1 MLAVFVVLSSCEPV
15 HVDHIPHEINYTLD
29 GGYWTDE
36 APRTKAIYN
45 NRVILPECEKLGYTL
60 TGWKSDQVKVDGTTE
75 TGFSFVMPA
84 AEVTLTPI
92 WGANINL
99 INYDLS
105 NGSWPISY
113 LPKTKAHTNETI
125 IISKDPELIGSEFV
139 SWQSHDIDISLTKDG
154 WTFVM
159 PPEKVSLKA
168 IFSEKAFLI
177 SYILGEGAVWD
188 GSYYIDYASY
198 GQNVEIVAEPVRKG
212 YTFKGWISDDVALS
226 HNKIWSFTMPG
237 KDVDIEAKWSTN
249 SNSITYTGTEGSD
262 FDPSQYPTIAY
273 TGDIITLPD
282 LTKAERNFRGW
293 KITGAEVFIA
303 TDGRIQFKMSGE
315 DVIAEALWIGDEY
328 SITYSGVEGTEGTDK
343 LPTIGNGGDTI
354 TLPKLTYENHVF
366 TGWEGNIPT
375 GIELGKD
382 EGTYTFEMPLFN
394 VKLTANWEVKINF
407 AGKENAAA
415 DDILPESVKKGSTI
429 YLPSFSKTGYKF
441 DGWYINETPL
451 TKTEKGWQLT
461 QNDDNPQTITAHWKA
476 VYDVVYICY
485 GQRMTTDKVAEGES
499 YTIRENL
506 KPALE
511 NFAGWVDDAYTLY
524 TKDQVITGSKNLTLN
539 AVYAT
544 PINGRLFYDD
554 RNSFGPK
561 DTINQYLFF
570 DEDYSKIDYS
580 FSSSWEYNCFQSLEK
595 AVYYWTSSNERTK
608 DRFYAFDTRRHDIN
622 YDRWANTLYWV
633 PQHLSD
639 YDLKEDLNTC
649 SGINET
655 DGSIMGTGKY
665 NTEMIFGIINKNDPI
680 SYTDYIIG
688 NSRYAT
694 EEHDS
699 NQTSVWFY
707 VNWMN
712 KYLDYSKDW
721 YVGSYGEYKKL
732 SDVLIKCNSPYFQYL
747 FRDRDSHVNIR
758 RVFTSSEAG
767 TDANGNVLITIFDG
781 GANPAR
787 FVDVTKQ
794 TDGQVIP
801 LRSF

>member
-92 WGANINL
+92 WRANINL

-113 LPKTKAHTNETI
+113 LPITKAHTNETI

-139 SWQSHDIDISLTKDG
+139 SWQSHDVDISLTKDG

-237 KDVDIEAKWSTN
+237 KDVSIEAVWSTN
-249 SNSITYTGTEGSD
+249 RNSITYTGTEGSD
-262 FDPSQYPTIAY
+262 FDKSQYPDSAL
-273 TGDIITLPD
+273 TGEVITLPD
-282 LTKAERNFRGW
+282 LKKADRNFRGW
-293 KITGAEVFIA
+293 KITGAEVFHA
-303 TDGRIQFKMSGE
+303 DGRIQFKMSGE
-315 DVIAEALWIGDEY
+315 DVIAEALWKGDEY
-328 SITYSGVEGTEGTDK
+328 TISYINLEGTPSK
-343 LPTIGNGGDTI
+343 PLPTSGYAGDII
-354 TLPKLTYENHVF
+354 TLPKLTYDDHVF

-407 AGKENAAA
+407 AGMEYAAA
-415 DDILPESVKKGSTI
+415 DGFLPESVKKGSSTI
-429 YLPSFSKTGYKF
+429 LPSLSKKGAKF
-441 DGWYINETPL
+441 LGWFINDVEL
-451 TKTEKGWQLT
+451 EKSGKGWVLKQT
-461 QNDDNPQTITAHWKA
+461 DDEPQTITAKWKN
-476 VYDVVYICY
+476 VYDVVYFCY
-485 GQRMTTDKVAEGES
+485 GQRMTTDSVVEGES

-511 NFAGWVDDAYTLY
+511 NFAGWVDDKYTLY
-524 TKDQVITGSKNLTLN
+524 TRNQVITGSKNLTLN

-544 PINGRLFYDD
+544 PINGRIFYDD
-554 RNSFGPK
+554 FDPNINK
-561 DTINQYLFF
+561 NQYLFF
-570 DEDYSKIDYS
+570 KNDFTKIDYT
-580 FSSSWEYNCFQSLEK
+580 FTHYPADCDNCYQSLEE

-639 YDLKEDLNTC
+639 YDLKEDRHTR

-655 DGSIMGTGKY
+655 GGSIMGTGKY
-665 NTEMIFGIINKNDPI
+665 NTEMIFGIINENDPI
-680 SYTDYIIG
+680 FYTDYIVG
-688 NSRYAT
+688 TSRYAT

-699 NQTSVWFY
+699 DKTSVWFY
-707 VNWMN
+707 VNFMN
-712 KYLDYSKDW
+712 KNRDYSTDW

-732 SDVLIKCNSPYFQYL
+732 SDVLIKYNSPYFQYL

-781 GANPAR
+781 AANN
-787 FVDVTKQ
+787 FVTVTKQ

>member
-92 WGANINL
+92 WRANINL

-237 KDVDIEAKWSTN
+237 KDVDIEAKWSAN

-262 FDPSQYPTIAY
+262 FDKSQYPDSAL
-273 TGDIITLPD
+273 TGEVITLPN

-303 TDGRIQFKMSGE
+303 TDERIQFKMSGE
-315 DVIAEALWIGDEY
+315 DVIAEALWKGDEY
-328 SITYSGVEGTEGTDK
+328 RISYINLEGTPSEP
-343 LPTIGNGGDTI
+343 LPTSGYAGDII
-354 TLPKLTYENHVF
+354 TLPKLTYDNHVF
-366 TGWEGNIPT
+366 TGWEGNISS
-375 GIELGKD
+375 GIKPGDK
-382 EGTYTFEMPLFN
+382 EGTYTFEMPLYN
-394 VKLTANWEVKINF
+394 VELKANWEVKINYE
-407 AGKENAAA
+407 GTEYAAA
-415 DDILPESVKKGSTI
+415 DGFLPESVKKGSSTT
-429 YLPSFSKTGYKF
+429 LPSLSKKGAKF
-441 DGWYINETPL
+441 LGWFINDVEL
-451 TKTEKGWQLT
+451 EKSGKGWVLKQT
-461 QNDDNPQTITAHWKA
+461 DDEPQTITAKWKN
-476 VYDVVYICY
+476 VYEVVYYCY
-485 GQRMTTDKVAEGES
+485 GQRMTTDSVVEGES

-511 NFAGWVDDAYTLY
+511 NFAGWVDDKYTLY
-524 TKDQVITGSKNLTLN
+524 TRDQVITGSKNLTLN

-544 PINGRLFYDD
+544 PINGRIFYDD
-554 RNSFGPK
+554 FDPNINK
-561 DTINQYLFF
+561 NQYLFF
-570 DEDYSKIDYS
+570 KNDFTKIDYT
-580 FSSSWEYNCFQSLEK
+580 FEIYPDDHENCYQKLAD

-639 YDLKEDLNTC
+639 RDLKEDRHTR
-649 SGINET
+649 SGINAG
-655 DGSIMGTGKY
+655 GSIMGTGKY
-665 NTEMIFGIINKNDPI
+665 NTEMIFGIINENDPI
-680 SYTDYIIG
+680 FYTDYIVG
-688 NSRYAT
+688 TSRYAT

-699 NQTSVWFY
+699 DKTSVWFY
-707 VNWMN
+707 VNFMN
-712 KYLDYSKDW
+712 KNRDYSTDW

-732 SDVLIKCNSPYFQYL
+732 SDVLIKYNSPYFKYL
-747 FRDRDSHVNIR
+747 FRDRDSHVDIR
-758 RVFTSSEAG
+758 KVFTSSEAG
-767 TDANGNVLITIFDG
+767 PDANGNVLITIFNG
-781 GANPAR
+781 GANPAG

>member
-1 MLAVFVVLSSCEPV
+1 MLAVFVVLSACEPV

-105 NGSWPISY
+105 NGIWPISY
-113 LPKTKAHTNETI
+113 LPITKAHTNETI

-139 SWQSHDIDISLTKDG
+139 SWQSHDVDISLTKDG

-262 FDPSQYPTIAY
+262 FDPSKYPTIAY
-273 TGDIITLPD
+273 TGDIITLPN

-293 KITGAEVFIA
+293 KITGAEVL
-303 TDGRIQFKMSGE
+303 DGRKQFKMSGE
-315 DVIAEALWIGDEY
+315 DVIAEALWKGDEY
-328 SITYSGVEGTEGTDK
+328 RISYINLEGTHSEP
-343 LPTIGNGGDTI
+343 LPTSGYAGDII
-354 TLPKLTYENHVF
+354 TLPKLEYGNHVF
-366 TGWEGNIPT
+366 TGWEGNISS
-375 GIELGKD
+375 GIKPGDE
-382 EGTYTFEMPLFN
+382 EGTYIFEMPLYN
-394 VKLTANWEVKINF
+394 VELKANWEVQINYQ
-407 AGKENAAA
+407 GTEYAAA
-415 DDILPESVKKGSTI
+415 DGFLPESVKKGSTI
-429 YLPSFSKTGYKF
+429 YLPSLSKTGYKF

-476 VYDVVYICY
+476 VYDVIYICY
-485 GQRMTTDKVAEGES
+485 GQRMTTDSVVEGES

-511 NFAGWVDDAYTLY
+511 NFAGWVDDKYTLY

-544 PINGRLFYDD
+544 PINGRIFYDD
-554 RNSFGPK
+554 FDPN
-561 DTINQYLFF
+561 INNNQYLFF
-570 DEDYSKIDYS
+570 ESNFNKINYQYKSDLGYSCYVD
-580 FSSSWEYNCFQSLEK
+580 LEK
-595 AVYYWTSSNERTK
+595 AVYYWTSSKDRNK
-608 DRFYAFDTRRHDIN
+608 DRFYAYDTVKHD
-622 YDRWANTLYWV
+622 DKLYWV
-633 PQHLSD
+633 PD
-639 YDLKEDLNTC
+639 YRVESESKRAFGTRLGIINTV
-649 SGINET
+649 SK
-655 DGSIMGTGKY
+655 MGAGKF
-665 NTEMIFGIINKNDPI
+665 NTEYIFGIIGPKDPI
-680 SYTDYIIG
+680 SYPDYIIG
-688 NSRYAT
+688 TSTYAT
-694 EEHDS
+694 KLVDS
-699 NQTSVWFY
+699 YWPSVWFY
-707 VNWMN
+707 VNLKNKDMN
-712 KYLDYSKDW
+712 YSTDW
-721 YVGSYGEYKKL
+721 YVGSKGDYAKLIDVLKEKNETEYKRMFTNEENPSGL
-732 SDVLIKCNSPYFQYL
+732 
-747 FRDRDSHVNIR
+747 RNIIS
-758 RVFTSSEAG
+758 SSEAD
-767 TDANGNVLITIFDG
+767 TDPSTKYVYYWLWDG
-781 GANPAR
+781 HRENP
-787 FVDVTKQ
+787 VWIQ
-794 TDGQVIP
+794 TYKNNSGQVIP

>member
-15 HVDHIPHEINYTLD
+15 HVDHIPHEIKYTLD

-60 TGWKSDQVKVDGTTE
+60 TGWKSDQVKVAGTTE

-92 WGANINL
+92 WRANINL

-113 LPKTKAHTNETI
+113 LPITKAHTNETI

-139 SWQSHDIDISLTKDG
+139 SWQSHDVDISLTKDG

-168 IFSEKAFLI
+168 IFSEKAFFI

-237 KDVDIEAKWSTN
+237 KDVDIEAKWSAN

-293 KITGAEVFIA
+293 KITGAEVFHS
-303 TDGRIQFKMSGE
+303 DGRIQFKMSGE
-315 DVIAEALWIGDEY
+315 DVIAEALWKGDEY
-328 SITYSGVEGTEGTDK
+328 RISYIILEGTHSEP
-343 LPTIGNGGDTI
+343 LPTSGYAGDII
-354 TLPKLTYENHVF
+354 TLPKLTYDNHVF
-366 TGWEGNIPT
+366 TGWEGNISS
-375 GIELGKD
+375 GIKPGVK
-382 EGTYTFEMPLFN
+382 EGTYTFEMPLYD
-394 VKLTANWEVKINF
+394 VELKTNWEVKINF
-407 AGKENAAA
+407 AGMEYAAA
-415 DDILPESVKKGSTI
+415 DGFLPESVKKGSSTI
-429 YLPSFSKTGYKF
+429 LPSLSKKGAKF
-441 DGWYINETPL
+441 LGWFINDVEL
-451 TKTEKGWQLT
+451 EKSGKGWVLKQT
-461 QNDDNPQTITAHWKA
+461 DDEPQTITAKWKN
-476 VYDVVYICY
+476 VYDVVYFCY
-485 GQRMTTDKVAEGES
+485 GQRMTTDSVVEGES

-511 NFAGWVDDAYTLY
+511 NFAGWVDDKYTLY
-524 TKDQVITGSKNLTLN
+524 TRNQVITGSKNLTLN

-544 PINGRLFYDD
+544 PINGRIFYDD
-554 RNSFGPK
+554 FDPNINK
-561 DTINQYLFF
+561 NQYLFF
-570 DEDYSKIDYS
+570 KNDFTKIDYT
-580 FSSSWEYNCFQSLEK
+580 FTHYPADCDNCYQSLEE

-639 YDLKEDLNTC
+639 YDLKEDRHTR

-655 DGSIMGTGKY
+655 GGSIMGTGKY
-665 NTEMIFGIINKNDPI
+665 NTEMIFGIINENDPI
-680 SYTDYIIG
+680 FYTDYIVG
-688 NSRYAT
+688 TSRYAT

-699 NQTSVWFY
+699 DKTSVWFY
-707 VNWMN
+707 VNFMN
-712 KYLDYSKDW
+712 KNRDYSTDW

-732 SDVLIKCNSPYFQYL
+732 SDVLIKYNSPYFQYL

-781 GANPAR
+781 AANN
-787 FVDVTKQ
+787 FVTVTKQ

>member
-92 WGANINL
+92 WRANINL

-113 LPKTKAHTNETI
+113 LPITKAHTNETI

-139 SWQSHDIDISLTKDG
+139 SWQSHDVDISLTKDG

-237 KDVDIEAKWSTN
+237 KDVSIEAVWSTN
-249 SNSITYTGTEGSD
+249 RNSITYTGTEGSD
-262 FDPSQYPTIAY
+262 FDKSQYPDSAL
-273 TGDIITLPD
+273 TGEVITLPD
-282 LTKAERNFRGW
+282 LKKADRNFRGW
-293 KITGAEVFIA
+293 EITGAEVFIA

-315 DVIAEALWIGDEY
+315 DVIAEALWKGDEY
-328 SITYSGVEGTEGTDK
+328 RISYINLEGTPSEP
-343 LPTIGNGGDTI
+343 LPTSGYAGDII
-354 TLPKLTYENHVF
+354 TLPKLEYGNHVF
-366 TGWEGNIPT
+366 TGWEGNISS
-375 GIELGKD
+375 GIKPGDK
-382 EGTYTFEMPLFN
+382 EGTYTFEMPLFD
-394 VKLTANWEVKINF
+394 VELKANWEVQINYQ
-407 AGKENAAA
+407 GTEYAAA
-415 DDILPESVKKGSTI
+415 DDFLPESVKKGSTI
-429 YLPSFSKTGYKF
+429 YLPSLSKTGYKF
-441 DGWYINETPL
+441 DGWYIDDEPL
-451 TKTEKGWQLT
+451 TKKDKGYELT
-461 QNDDNPQTITAHWKA
+461 QSNDNPQTITAHWKT
-476 VYDVVYICY
+476 VYDIAYFCY
-485 GQRMTTDKVAEGES
+485 GQRMTTDKVTEGES
-499 YTIRENL
+499 TYKIRENL

-511 NFAGWVDDAYTLY
+511 NFAGWVDNDYTLY
-524 TKDQVITGSKNLTLN
+524 TKDQEITVNKNLTLN

-544 PINGRLFYDD
+544 PINGRIFYDD
-554 RNSFGPK
+554 FDPSNNRN
-561 DTINQYLFF
+561 TYLFF
-570 DEDYSKIDYS
+570 DVGLNKINYTFTYYPDACDKCY
-580 FSSSWEYNCFQSLEK
+580 QSLEN

-639 YDLKEDLNTC
+639 RDLKEDRHTR
-649 SGINET
+649 SGINAG
-655 DGSIMGTGKY
+655 GSIMGTGKY
-665 NTEMIFGIINKNDPI
+665 NTEMIFGIINENDPI
-680 SYTDYIIG
+680 FYTDYIVG
-688 NSRYAT
+688 TSRYAT

-699 NQTSVWFY
+699 DKTSVWFY
-707 VNWMN
+707 VNFMN
-712 KYLDYSKDW
+712 KNRDYSTDW

-732 SDVLIKCNSPYFQYL
+732 SDVLIKYNSPYFQYL

-758 RVFTSSEAG
+758 KVFTSSEAG
-767 TDANGNVLITIFDG
+767 PDANGNILITIFDG
-781 GANPAR
+781 AANK
-787 FVDVTKQ
+787 FVTVTKQ
-794 TDGQVIP
+794 TAGQVIP

>member
-125 IISKDPELIGSEFV
+125 IISQDPELIGSEFV
-139 SWQSHDIDISLTKDG
+139 SWQSHDVDISLTKDG

-249 SNSITYTGTEGSD
+249 RNSITYTGTEGSD
-262 FDPSQYPTIAY
+262 FDKSQYPDSAL
-273 TGDIITLPD
+273 TGEVITLPD
-282 LTKAERNFRGW
+282 LNKADRNFRGW
-293 KITGAEVFIA
+293 KITGAEVFLA

-315 DVIAEALWIGDEY
+315 DVIAEALWKGDEY
-328 SITYSGVEGTEGTDK
+328 SITYSGVGGTHEVAA
-343 LPTIGNGGDTI
+343 LPTKGYGGDTI
-354 TLPKLTYENHVF
+354 TLPKLTYDDHVF
-366 TGWEGNIPT
+366 IRWEGNIPT
-375 GIELGKD
+375 GIELGEQK
-382 EGTYTFEMPLFN
+382 GTYTFEMPLFN
-394 VKLTANWEVKINF
+394 VKLTANWEVKINY
-407 AGKENAAA
+407 AGNENAAV
-415 DDILPESVKKGSTI
+415 DGFLPESVKKGSTI
-429 YLPSFSKTGYKF
+429 YLPSLSKKGAKF
-441 DGWYINETPL
+441 LGWFINDVEL
-451 TKTEKGWQLT
+451 EKSGKGWVLKQT
-461 QNDDNPQTITAHWKA
+461 DDEPQTITAKWKN
-476 VYDVVYICY
+476 VYDVVYFCY
-485 GQRMTTDKVAEGES
+485 GQRMTTDSVVEGES

-511 NFAGWVDDAYTLY
+511 NFAGWVDEKYTLY

-544 PINGRLFYDD
+544 PINGRIFYDD
-554 RNSFGPK
+554 FDPNINK
-561 DTINQYLFF
+561 NQYLFF
-570 DEDYSKIDYS
+570 KNDFTKIDYT
-580 FSSSWEYNCFQSLEK
+580 FTHYPADCDNCYQSLEE

-639 YDLKEDLNTC
+639 YDLKEYRNTR
-649 SGINET
+649 SGINAT
-655 DGSIMGTGKY
+655 GGSIMGTGKY
-665 NTEMIFGIINKNDPI
+665 NTEMIFGIINVNDPI
-680 SYTDYIIG
+680 FYTDYIVG
-688 NSRYAT
+688 TSRYAT

-699 NQTSVWFY
+699 DKTSVWFY
-707 VNWMN
+707 VNFMN
-712 KYLDYSKDW
+712 KNRDYSTDW

-732 SDVLIKCNSPYFQYL
+732 YDVLIKYNSPYFQYL
-747 FRDRDSHVNIR
+747 FRDRDSHVNVR
-758 RVFTSSEAG
+758 RVFTSSEDG
-767 TDANGNVLITIFDG
+767 KDGNGNVLIKIFDG
-781 GANPAR
+781 EANK
-787 FVDVTKQ
+787 FVTVTKQ